1 MKRGSLYWV
10 NLEPV
15 RSPELGK
22 TRPGLVISNTEH
34 NLRLPTVTIIPISSQ
49 SPTIWPLRLGF
60 TMPQGKDSFLVI
72 PGIRQV
78 HKSRL
83 HTVIGSVTSSFLTD
97 VEEALFVYLR
107 D

>member
-1 MKRGSLYWV
+1 MKRGGLYWV

-22 TRPGLVISNTEH
+22 TRPGLIISNTEH
-34 NLRLPTVTIIPISSQ
+34 NLRLPTVTIVPISSQ
-49 SPTIWPLRLGF
+49 PPAMWPLRVAF
-60 TMPQGKDSFLVI
+60 TMPDGKASFVII

-83 HTVIGSVTSSFLTD
+83 HSMIGSVTSSVLTEMED
-97 VEEALFVYLR
+97 ALFAYLK